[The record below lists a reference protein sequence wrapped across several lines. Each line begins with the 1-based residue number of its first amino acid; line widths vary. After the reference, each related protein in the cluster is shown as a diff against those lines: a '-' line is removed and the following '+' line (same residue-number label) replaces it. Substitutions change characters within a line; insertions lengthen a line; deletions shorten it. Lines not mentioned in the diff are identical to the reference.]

1 MDVFGQVITTQFGVP
16 PLKKQPECTCPN
28 CQRNLAAS
36 RFAPHLEKCMGMGRN
51 SSRLASRRLAT
62 SGKDNYRES
71 GKKFLKMISN
81 NNNSND
87 WAEKTGRFWISIRK
101 KG

>member
-71 GKKFLKMISN
+71 GKIVFLKGINTREMKFRQFH
-81 NNNSND
+81 
-87 WAEKTGRFWISIRK
+87 EKNYSQ
-101 KG
+101 